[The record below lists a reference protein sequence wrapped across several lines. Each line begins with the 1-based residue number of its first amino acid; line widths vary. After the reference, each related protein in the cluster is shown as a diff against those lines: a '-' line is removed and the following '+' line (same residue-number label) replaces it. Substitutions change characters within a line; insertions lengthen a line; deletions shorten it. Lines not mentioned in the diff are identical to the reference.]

1 MNGRIFGIID
11 SNFNSKVRVYQV
23 YTPVHSKRVNSLS
36 VSSTLRRNKLNDCID
51 GVSQDTSSM
60 QQLNLYSFT
69 DENSIA
75 QVYINLEI
83 SLGILWYYFCIP
95 EYCCFHI
102 LSAGRMIII
111 CQLRHRAIFEWKKK
125 SLRIMIKLYIY
136 VLFLRIVLRL

>member
-1 MNGRIFGIID
+1 MNGRTFGIID

-60 QQLNLYSFT
+60 QELNLYGFT

-83 SLGILWYYFCIP
+83 SLGIL
-95 EYCCFHI
+95 
-102 LSAGRMIII
+102 
-111 CQLRHRAIFEWKKK
+111 
-125 SLRIMIKLYIY
+125 
-136 VLFLRIVLRL
+136 